1 MALLGFW
8 ASSLGPRVRGSP
20 VRVKAWQLRVSEK
33 VAGLI
38 SRL

>member
-1 MALLGFW
+1 MALLGFR
-8 ASSLGPRVRGSP
+8 ASGLGPRVQGSP
-20 VRVKAWQLRVSEK
+20 IRVKGWQLRVSEK